1 MKKFSPATKKLVAFV
16 IIAAMLCMFAP
27 EGFLTGRE
35 AFAASKTVTSISI
48 KSKPSKLKYKVGN
61 KLSTKGLK
69 LTVKYKGGSKATI
82 SSGFT
87 CTPTK
92 LSKAGTQK
100 ITVKYKGKKTSFNVT
115 VSKVVKSIKIKS
127 KPAKLKYKT
136 GEKLNTKGLKLTV
149 TYTDKSTK
157 AITSG
162 FTCSPTK
169 FTKTGTQKVTVKYG
183 GKSTSFNVTVSQAT
197 TSSLPK
203 LTNANAAK
211 VLEKQLYYYMGCSNG
226 IVGNVYH
233 QDYYYDEYYDCLTTE
248 YDYYGAPD
256 MVYYRSRDFKTKTQL
271 RNKLKEYIK
280 ITDRQI
286 DEQFRLIET
295 NGALYFGVEIGE
307 SCVLYTDN
315 TSVIEQKNGE
325 YFISV
330 DIGYYYPCNSN
341 RIRVVVDQG
350 KYKPVFSSDWYYLKA
365 INFDGNYHGDVTLG
379 YNRY

>member
-27 EGFLTGRE
+27 EGFLTGRD

-211 VLEKQLYYYMGCSNG
+211 VLEKHLTMWSGLSNDYAARLDYNDHFFKQTDDIELNYYRALDYKTHKAYVND
-226 IVGNVYH
+226 VKKYLNVS
-233 QDYYYDEYYDCLTTE
+233 DSRFR
-248 YDYYGAPD
+248 YDYYIE
-256 MVYYRSRDFKTKTQL
+256 KN
-271 RNKLKEYIK
+271 NKLY
-280 ITDRQI
+280 
-286 DEQFRLIET
+286 L
-295 NGALYFGVEIGE
+295 GVGFKG
-307 SCVLYTDN
+307 
-315 TSVIEQKNGE
+315 SVSYDLNSIVVKEQKDGTYLLHIDCYGSGDDYCDTE
-325 YFISV
+325 ILK
-330 DIGYYYPCNSN
+330 
-341 RIRVVVDQG
+341 VV
-350 KYKPVFSSDWYYLKA
+350 K
-365 INFDGNYHGDVTLG
+365 DGNNYKVGASDKANYEKPELYM
-379 YNRY
+379 YNANDYPGRHRLV

>member
-115 VSKVVKSIKIKS
+115 VSKVVKSIKIKA

-183 GKSTSFNVTVSQAT
+183 GKSASFNVTVSKA
-197 TSSLPK
+197 TSSLPA
-203 LTNANAAK
+203 LTNANVGK
-211 VLEKQLYYYMGCSNG
+211 VLKKQIYCFAGCFNGLYGNFYDDCYYYNDETRTIST
-226 IVGNVYH
+226 
-233 QDYYYDEYYDCLTTE
+233 EYYL
-248 YDYYGAPD
+248 PD
-256 MVYYRSRDFKTKTQL
+256 DGPYMVYFRSRDFKNKSEVL
-271 RNKLKEYIK
+271 NKLREYVV
-280 ITDRQI
+280 ITDRQF
-286 DEQFRLIET
+286 DEAFSFIKT
-295 NGALYFGVEIGE
+295 SNYLYFGVEMGE
-307 SCVLYTDN
+307 AHSLFNESFSVL
-315 TSVIEQKNGE
+315 EHKNGE
-325 YFISV
+325 YKINA
-330 DIGYYYPCNSN
+330 DYGIYYPCSSFK
-341 RIRVVVDQG
+341 IRVIVDNNTYKLVYNPQNYYSKSG
-350 KYKPVFSSDWYYLKA
+350 GYKYEE
-365 INFDGNYHGDVTLG
+365 GDFIMG
-379 YNRY
+379 FERY

>member
-115 VSKVVKSIKIKS
+115 VSKVVKSIKIKA

-183 GKSTSFNVTVSQAT
+183 GKSRQCGQDYQT
-197 TSSLPK
+197 TTPQDWTIMIIFSNK
-203 LTNANAAK
+203 LT
-211 VLEKQLYYYMGCSNG
+211 
-226 IVGNVYH
+226 
-233 QDYYYDEYYDCLTTE
+233 
-248 YDYYGAPD
+248 
-256 MVYYRSRDFKTKTQL
+256 
-271 RNKLKEYIK
+271 
-280 ITDRQI
+280 
-286 DEQFRLIET
+286 
-295 NGALYFGVEIGE
+295 
-307 SCVLYTDN
+307 
-315 TSVIEQKNGE
+315 
-325 YFISV
+325 IS
-330 DIGYYYPCNSN
+330 S
-341 RIRVVVDQG
+341 
-350 KYKPVFSSDWYYLKA
+350 
-365 INFDGNYHGDVTLG
+365 
-379 YNRY
+379 